1 MKDKNVILYAEDDSS
16 VRSVNEMF
24 LKNCFSDLIIE
35 TFEDG
40 TSLEKRLNDGV
51 DRVCMVVTDNDMPG
65 ITGLEIIKRYAG
77 KFNFPFILNST
88 SPDEVIS
95 KAVEA
100 GAFYVP
106 KPGCPELV
114 EGVKEVFK
122 EKGYSF

>member
-24 LKNCFSDLIIE
+24 LKNYFSGMIIE

-40 TSLEKRLNDGV
+40 TSLEKRLNNGV
-51 DRVCMVVTDNDMPG
+51 AGVCMVITDNDMPG
-65 ITGLEIIKRYAG
+65 ITGLEIIKKYAG
-77 KFNFPFILNST
+77 KLDFPFILNST

-95 KAVEA
+95 EAVEV

-106 KPGCPELV
+106 KPGCPELI
-114 EGVKEVFK
+114 EGVKKVFK
-122 EKGYSF
+122 KEGYSF